1 MDRYTA
7 KSQIFWYNILM
18 LQYKEKTESCLQ
30 MFLSQDAALPVKQKQ
45 SFAESFK
52 SLLKSVSHIYG
63 ESFISTH
70 IIQYLYKMAE
80 RESKDCNPL
89 IH

>member
-1 MDRYTA
+1 
-7 KSQIFWYNILM
+7 
-18 LQYKEKTESCLQ
+18 

-89 IH
+89 IHWHFANFFFIHWFIDYWLI